1 MNLFMTVKRH
11 LCSESEMSSHLA
23 PCIALLG
30 AESTGKST
38 LAEQLTAGLNAQGI
52 RTVSVPEVLR
62 HWCEAQGRT
71 PKQEEQAAIAQTQSA
86 AIAEARRTPGVQWVI
101 ADTTAL
107 MTAVYSDLLFN
118 DRSLYPEALEALRE
132 DTLIALTALDLPWV
146 ADGLQRDGAHVREPV
161 DARVRQAL
169 TQAGLPFHVIHGQ
182 GAGRCHH
189 GLHLVLSRMRGQ
201 TQSSGSAPP
210 ASPEDS
216 PARWH
221 CPWCADPDSE
231 LRLFR
236 QLREK
241 AKPSHS

>member
-1 MNLFMTVKRH
+1 
-11 LCSESEMSSHLA
+11 MSSHLA
-23 PCIALLG
+23 PCLALLG

-38 LAEQLTAGLNAQGI
+38 LAEQLTAGLNAQGV
-52 RTVSVPEVLR
+52 RTLSVPEVLR
-62 HWCEAQGRT
+62 QWCEIHGRT
-71 PKQEEQAAIAQTQSA
+71 PRQEEQAAIAQAQSE
-86 AIAEARRTPGVQWVI
+86 AIAEARRMPGVQWII

-107 MTAVYSDLLFN
+107 MTAVYSDLLFD

-182 GAGRCHH
+182 GADRSHH
-189 GLHLVLSRMRGQ
+189 GLHLILSRLRRQ
-201 TQSSGSAPP
+201 ERSSGSATP

-221 CPWCADPDSE
+221 CPWCADPESE
-231 LRLFR
+231 RRLFR
-236 QLREK
+236 QLRGK
-241 AKPSHS
+241 AQPSHS